1 MASRNL
7 TEGAIDK
14 VMVAFRCPR
23 ELKYK
28 VLLKFGKTVSD
39 ECTTDAFIAASKAV
53 TEDVNLTK
61 EVLDRIV
68 EEQAEAY
75 KKRMRKRLDRDIRKG
90 RVRSA

>member
-7 TEGAIDK
+7 TEGAVDK

-28 VLLKFGKTVSD
+28 VLLRFGKKVSD
-39 ECTTDAFIAASKAV
+39 ECTTEAFIAACTAV
-53 TEDVNLTK
+53 TEDVKLTK
-61 EVLDRIV
+61 EILDRIV

-75 KKRMRKRLDRDIRKG
+75 KERMRKRLDRDIRKG
-90 RVRSA
+90 RVRPA